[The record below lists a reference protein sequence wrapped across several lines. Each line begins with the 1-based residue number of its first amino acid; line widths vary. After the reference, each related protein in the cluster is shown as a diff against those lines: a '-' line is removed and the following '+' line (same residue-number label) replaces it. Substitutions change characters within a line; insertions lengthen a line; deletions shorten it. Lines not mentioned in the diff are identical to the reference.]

1 MLDPLEL
8 FGVEV
13 PISFL
18 FERKAQAISIE
29 SCAFL
34 CICGDWAV
42 TGNKYYFHAFI
53 IAETK
58 TACHMR
64 LQ

>member
-13 PISFL
+13 PISF
-18 FERKAQAISIE
+18 FVERKAQAISIE
-29 SCAFL
+29 SCTFL
-34 CICGDWAV
+34 RIGGDWAV

-58 TACHMR
+58 MACQ
-64 LQ
+64 L